1 MGFNFTTGGE
11 GGFEFSRITKY
22 KLSLSRRG
30 RKVNRQK
37 YISKSKPPLL
47 SKEKIRQIKLDSN
60 QNKESAS
67 RSKDFGKRVL
77 SPNSSSTQAQFNRA
91 EKRIRHNQEM
101 SGPSIF
107 SSLPTHK
114 TARSSVPRKPALPSF
129 SSTTTRSSSAPK
141 TRPVVQEQ
149 RYNFHRKKSQINQ
162 ENMKWN

>member
-1 MGFNFTTGGE
+1 MQAQPHFGTATKVDEKFRCLVANTAHWPKGAHGLPLCITG
-11 GGFEFSRITKY
+11 SSTD
-22 KLSLSRRG
+22 
-30 RKVNRQK
+30 
-37 YISKSKPPLL
+37 
-47 SKEKIRQIKLDSN
+47 IKQDSN
-60 QNKESAS
+60 HNKERDS
-67 RSKDFGKRVL
+67 RTKDFGKRVL

-129 SSTTTRSSSAPK
+129 SSTTTISKRSSSAPK

-149 RYNFHRKKSQINQ
+149 RYIFHRKKSQINQ
-162 ENMKWN
+162 DNMKCN

>member
-1 MGFNFTTGGE
+1 MQAQPHFGTKTKVDEKFRCLVTNTAHWPKGAHGLPLCITGSTTD
-11 GGFEFSRITKY
+11 
-22 KLSLSRRG
+22 
-30 RKVNRQK
+30 
-37 YISKSKPPLL
+37 
-47 SKEKIRQIKLDSN
+47 IKQDSN

-91 EKRIRHNQEM
+91 EKRICLNQEM
-101 SGPSIF
+101 SGPSIH

-129 SSTTTRSSSAPK
+129 SSTTTISKRSSSAPK
-141 TRPVVQEQ
+141 TRPVVQER

-162 ENMKWN
+162 ETMKWN